1 MFRLEARWATLFL
14 VILYST
20 SDDRFISGLG
30 TMLADF
36 TGEQRSESFL
46 FQILNI
52 AVQRGNVISIMG
64 TLSRGEKVDELSN
77 VLKM

>member
-1 MFRLEARWATLFL
+1 
-14 VILYST
+14 
-20 SDDRFISGLG
+20 
-30 TMLADF
+30 MLADF